1 MTAHPVLREAGT
13 MQTETSYQRLRGNG
27 WPWLAYLIFVPF
39 PWLWAKPDATTIFV
53 AAVAVGLFLP
63 LYLASIRVPDRAIIP
78 IALAMLALGIAV
90 AGLPLGWTTF
100 CIYAGVT
107 VARLRSRRHA
117 GIGIAAIAV
126 ATAVTGLAWHQPILW
141 FAPGVLFVV
150 MSGVATMSS
159 FAFYER
165 TQALLASQEEV
176 RRLAG
181 TAERERITRDLHDVV
196 GRTLTLVALKAD
208 LAGKLIDLDT
218 GQAKAELAAIA
229 EAARSGL
236 AEVRAALAGQMG
248 GTLAHETSASLAALE
263 TAGIEPIV
271 TGDPGAVPADAGA
284 VLAMTLREAVTNVIR
299 HAGAR
304 RCAIGFEAGP
314 GDARL
319 VVEDDGVGL
328 SFREGNGLRG
338 MRQRLVAA
346 GGRLELQALQPGT
359 RLEASVPA

>member
-1 MTAHPVLREAGT
+1 
-13 MQTETSYQRLRGNG
+13 MQNSLPRYRGSP
-27 WPWLAYLIFVPF
+27 WPWLVYLIFVPF
-39 PWLWAKPDATTIFV
+39 PWLWAPPDPDTVLA
-53 AAVAVGLFLP
+53 AAVATAIFLP
-63 LYLASIRVPDRAIIP
+63 VYLISFRLSDATLPFAAAAMVLIG
-78 IALAMLALGIAV
+78 LAV
-90 AGLPLGWTTF
+90 SPFPLGWTTF
-100 CIYAGVT
+100 SIYAAAA
-107 VARLRSRRHA
+107 VARLHSRWHA
-117 GIGIAAIAV
+117 GIGIVVIALIV
-126 ATAVTGLAWHQPILW
+126 LATGLLLRQPLGW
-141 FAPGVLFVV
+141 WGPSLLFVV
-150 MSGVATMSS
+150 MTGVVTMSTA
-159 FAFYER
+159 AFYQR

-181 TAERERITRDLHDVV
+181 TAERERITRDLHDVI

-208 LAGKLIDLDT
+208 LAGRLVSRDPDI
-218 GQAKAELAAIA
+218 ARAELAAIA

-236 AEVRAALAGQMG
+236 AEVRAALAGQLG

-263 TAGIEPIV
+263 TAGIAPIV
-271 TGDPGAVPADAGA
+271 TGDPTAVPADAGA

-299 HAGAR
+299 HAGAQ
-304 RCAIGFEAGP
+304 RCTIGFAAGP
-314 GDARL
+314 DDARL

>member
-1 MTAHPVLREAGT
+1 
-13 MQTETSYQRLRGNG
+13 MQIQTPQERWRGNG

-39 PWLWAKPDATTIFV
+39 PWLWAKPDATTVLV
-53 AAVAVGLFLP
+53 AAVAIGVFLP
-63 LYLASIRVPDRAIIP
+63 LYLFSARMPERALP
-78 IALAMLALGIAV
+78 FVALAMLAIGIAV
-90 AGLPLGWTTF
+90 APLPLGWTTF
-100 CIYAGVT
+100 PIYAAVIA
-107 VARLRSRRHA
+107 ARLRPRRHA
-117 GIGIAAIAV
+117 GIGIAGIAL
-126 ATAVTGLAWHQPILW
+126 ATAATGFAGHQPILW

-150 MSGVATMSS
+150 MTGVATMSS
-159 FAFYER
+159 VAFYER

-208 LAGKLIDLDT
+208 LAGRLIERDPVL
-218 GQAKAELAAIA
+218 ARAELDAIA
-229 EAARSGL
+229 AAARSGL
-236 AEVRAALAGQMG
+236 AEVRAALSGQLG
-248 GTLAHETSASLAALE
+248 GSLATEAAASLVALE
-263 TAGIEPIV
+263 TAGIEPVV
-271 TGDPGAVPADAGA
+271 TGDPAAVPTDAGA
-284 VLAMTLREAVTNVIR
+284 ILAMTLREAVTNVIR

-346 GGRLELQALQPGT
+346 GGRLELLALQPGT

>member
-1 MTAHPVLREAGT
+1 
-13 MQTETSYQRLRGNG
+13 MQSEISYRRLRGNG

-39 PWLWAKPDATTIFV
+39 PWLWAKPDATTV
-53 AAVAVGLFLP
+53 LAAAVAIGVFLP
-63 LYLASIRVPDRAIIP
+63 LYLFSTRVPERALIP
-78 IALAMLALGIAV
+78 IAAAMLALGIAV
-90 AGLPLGWTTF
+90 APLPLGWTTF

-107 VARLRSRRHA
+107 VARLRSRRQA
-117 GIGIAAIAV
+117 GISIAAIAA
-126 ATAVTGLAWHQPILW
+126 ATAVTGLAWQQPILW

-208 LAGKLIDLDT
+208 LAGRLVERDPD
-218 GQAKAELAAIA
+218 AARAELEAIA
-229 EAARSGL
+229 AAARSGL
-236 AEVRAALAGQMG
+236 AEVRAALTGQLG
-248 GTLAHETSASLAALE
+248 GSLATEASASLAALE
-263 TAGIEPIV
+263 TAGIEPVV
-271 TGDPGAVPADAGA
+271 TGDPAAVPADAGA
-284 VLAMTLREAVTNVIR
+284 ILAMTLREAVTNVIR

-304 RCAIGFEAGP
+304 RCTIDFEAGP
-314 GDARL
+314 GNARL

-338 MRQRLVAA
+338 MRQRLAAA
-346 GGRLELQALQPGT
+346 GGKLELLALQPGT

>member
-1 MTAHPVLREAGT
+1 
-13 MQTETSYQRLRGNG
+13 MQTHTPYERAAGNG

-39 PWLWAKPDATTIFV
+39 PWLWATPDVTIITA
-53 AAVAVGLFLP
+53 AAVAVGVFLP
-63 LYLASIRVPDRAIIP
+63 LYLFSARMSQRALP
-78 IALAMLALGIAV
+78 FVAMAMLAIGIAV
-90 AGLPLGWTTF
+90 APLPLGWTTF
-100 CIYAGVT
+100 CIYAAVIA
-107 VARLRSRRHA
+107 ARLRPRRRA
-117 GIGIAAIAV
+117 LLGITAV
-126 ATAVTGLAWHQPILW
+126 ALATAATGLAWAQPVLW
-141 FAPGVLFVV
+141 FGPGVLFVV
-150 MSGVATMSS
+150 MTGVATMSS
-159 FAFYER
+159 VAFYER

-208 LAGKLIDLDT
+208 LAGRLVERDPL
-218 GQAKAELAAIA
+218 AARAELAAIA
-229 EAARSGL
+229 AAARSGL
-236 AEVRAALAGQMG
+236 AEVRAALSGQLG
-248 GTLAHETSASLAALE
+248 GSLANEASASLAALE
-263 TAGIEPIV
+263 TAGIEPV
-271 TGDPGAVPADAGA
+271 LTGDPAAVPADAGA
-284 VLAMTLREAVTNVIR
+284 ILAMTLREAVTNVIR

-304 RCAIGFEAGP
+304 RCAIGIEAGN

-346 GGRLELQALQPGT
+346 GGRLELQALHPGI